1 MDKLFK
7 ALNDPIRR
15 GILERLR
22 ERDMTAGE
30 IADCFSVSKPT
41 ISHHLDLLKQADL
54 ILPEKNGQFIIYSL
68 NTTVLDECFAWLL
81 TIVKKRK
88 GKSYEKTVEKRMAA
102 TADPRSALLRR
113 RPAVG

>member
-15 GILERLR
+15 KILELLR
-22 ERDMTAGE
+22 KKDMTAGE
-30 IADCFSVSKPT
+30 IAERFSVSKPT

-68 NTTVLDECFAWLL
+68 NTSVLDECFAWML

-88 GKSYEKTVEKRMAA
+88 GTSYETAKKRMAA
-102 TADPRSALLRR
+102 TVNPGGALLRR
-113 RPAVG
+113 RPALG